1 MKEQLL
7 QVFEQYRMNPTPIDE
22 YETKGKTI
30 LAEKF
35 DKFIVNN
42 QPIEFVMLGFPFKS
56 TNIRDK
62 VLGVLP
68 DLGELLTLKNFAK
81 FNEDIKQVYA
91 PGIKLNMV
99 SDGFVFNDILEVP
112 DSHVDDYKQIS
123 MSMAKDAPIEW
134 HDLWSFVKTREQLME
149 NFAPSPL
156 KLEQDIL
163 MNPDVNFLYRGM
175 VIFMTEETAMRS
187 FPSNNQHQKF
197 AKKLARDMMFRNEAY
212 SELVRREFSNAIRLS
227 MHPSVNNGAKYSF
240 QLIKG
245 KSTRYSAWHCAIAVD
260 QQGQIVTIHRKDAE
274 AAGFE
279 LIYENN
285 QPYYYANRQSNF

>member
-1 MKEQLL
+1 MKEKLL
-7 QVFEQYRMNPTPIDE
+7 EVFQEYRMSPTPIDQ
-22 YETKGKTI
+22 YEAKGKAI
-30 LAEKF
+30 LADKF
-35 DKFIVNN
+35 DHFVNRN

-62 VLGVLP
+62 VIGVLP
-68 DLGELLTLKNFAK
+68 DLGELLTLKNFSK
-81 FNEDIKQVYA
+81 FNEDIKVVYK

-112 DSHVDDYKQIS
+112 DSRVDDYKQIS
-123 MSMAKDAPIEW
+123 MAMSKDAPIEW
-134 HDLWSFVKTREQLME
+134 HDLWSFTKSREHLME
-149 NFAPSPL
+149 NFAPTPVQ
-156 KLEQDIL
+156 LEQSIL

-175 VIFMTEETAMRS
+175 VIFMQEEIAMKS
-187 FPSNNQHQKF
+187 FPSNNQWQKA
-197 AKKLARDMMFRNEAY
+197 AKKLAREMMLRNEAY
-212 SELVRREFSNAIRLS
+212 SALVNHEFSNAIRLS

-260 QQGQIVTIHRKDAE
+260 EQGQIVTIHRKDAE
-274 AAGFE
+274 AAGYE

-285 QPYYYANRQSNF
+285 QPFYYANRTSNF